1 MTNYRQDCEEEEE
14 AGMRRSGESVIM
26 AHSSNEEDADQ
37 CVTTRI

>member
-14 AGMRRSGESVIM
+14 AGMRRSGESMIM
-26 AHSSNEEDADQ
+26 ALCNEEDADQ